1 MLKDDKLFCRVDV
14 HILPE
19 AIKKT
24 IRAKELLRSGSCK
37 TINEAIKAVGISR
50 SAYYKYKDHVAPAFD
65 ENNIHF
71 KVICIAMQEDFV
83 LFSKLL
89 RKINREKNTVISLS
103 SNRLSSELIALTI
116 IVNSDML
123 QEDFNR
129 LIQELK
135 DIKGIHSLT
144 VQEEGL
150 LCTSK

>member
-24 IRAKELLRSGSCK
+24 IRAKELLRNGSCK
-37 TINEAIKAVGISR
+37 TINEAIKTVGISR
-50 SAYYKYKDHVAPAFD
+50 SAYYKYKDHVAPASD
-65 ENNIHF
+65 ENGMHF
-71 KVICIAMQEDFV
+71 KIICIAMQEDFM

-89 RKINREKNTVISLS
+89 RKIDRGKNTVLSLS
-103 SNRLSSELIALTI
+103 SNRLSSKLIALTI
-116 IVNSDML
+116 IISPDML
-123 QEDFNR
+123 QEDFDR

-135 DIKGIHSLT
+135 DMKGIHSLT
-144 VQEEGL
+144 VQEEGS